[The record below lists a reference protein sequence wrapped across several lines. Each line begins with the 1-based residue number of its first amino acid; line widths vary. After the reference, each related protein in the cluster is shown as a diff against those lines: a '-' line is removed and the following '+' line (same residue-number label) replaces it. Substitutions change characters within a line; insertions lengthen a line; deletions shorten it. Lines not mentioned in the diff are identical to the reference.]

1 MSRNWLCRFEKLL
14 FWPNFWKKLSSP
26 WFRKIFISDEKRH
39 FWPSELGLN
48 HLWHIN
54 LATMAF
60 YHICV
65 RRNFSNGCNFGCQI
79 HYHVI
84 LVCRFLFL
92 DVRGRVHFT
101 VISGFFKV
109 SNRFFDSN
117 NIYGFYCSGKSKTG
131 IFLSRLIVVFDTIQ
145 MGLSLILKDNHVFWS
160 LRSEHFSK

>member
-1 MSRNWLCRFEKLL
+1 M
-14 FWPNFWKKLSSP
+14 
-26 WFRKIFISDEKRH
+26 
-39 FWPSELGLN
+39 
-48 HLWHIN
+48 
-54 LATMAF
+54 
-60 YHICV
+60 
-65 RRNFSNGCNFGCQI
+65 
-79 HYHVI
+79 I

-145 MGLSLILKDNHVFWS
+145 MGIPLSLKDNQAF
-160 LRSEHFSK
+160 